1 MYFGNG
7 FLSLKRTFLVQ
18 LFVDRGPNC
27 NSILNIV
34 EIFINNYYFIPR
46 TRYLTKERGLIVA
59 IQDEVVGRMPE
70 DCHQSPFEIILSKSK
85 LAQDLKL
92 IFEEL
97 CSTGII
103 NVYINKWI
111 NVSFCLPHR
120 VHRNEE
126 GRLRI
131 EPDLLTDY
139 ASRIRPY
146 HTVLL
151 LDEERN
157 LLSKLPN
164 DCAPTLKRII
174 KMCSMIKSFQT
185 LSQDADI
192 SLSQI
197 FSVVSHLVYWGK
209 AMVIY
214 PLAENNVYVISK
226 GTPTNI
232 DSKVAQ
238 KFEREFQRKSHLDLI
253 SILARF
259 SFPTTLGECKNPI
272 DSIHQQREHLKIV
285 TWLLKQQLLKQLHTY
300 VYFMPP
306 DDDED
311 KSVSHDFS
319 NLEFDELVEPD
330 NGPKE
335 IWQTLSKRERSCI
348 LKMQRIMDPE
358 DMAFFLRIFPY
369 FKGQHHLEEI
379 MYYENV
385 RRSELVTL
393 IDKFRSILITTQ
405 HEDPATAYGA

>member
-1 MYFGNG
+1 M
-7 FLSLKRTFLVQ
+7 
-18 LFVDRGPNC
+18 
-27 NSILNIV
+27 
-34 EIFINNYYFIPR
+34 
-46 TRYLTKERGLIVA
+46 TKETGLIVS
-59 IQDEVVGRMPE
+59 IQDEVLGTLPE
-70 DCHQSPFEIILSKSK
+70 ECHQSPFEVIINKSK

-97 CSTGII
+97 CNTGII

-120 VHRNEE
+120 VHQNEE

-131 EPDLLTDY
+131 APDLLNDY

-151 LDEERN
+151 LDEERS

-164 DCAPTLKRII
+164 DSAPTLKRII
-174 KMCSMIKSFQT
+174 KMCSLIKSFQT

-214 PLAENNVYVISK
+214 PLAENNVYVISNDI
-226 GTPTNI
+226 PTNI

-238 KFEREFQRKSHLDLI
+238 KFERDFQRKSRLDLI

-259 SFPTTLGECKNPI
+259 SFPTTLGECKNPV
-272 DSIHQQREHLKIV
+272 DSIHQQREHLNIV

-306 DDDED
+306 DGNEIL
-311 KSVSHDFS
+311 SVDQEYS
-319 NLEFDELVEPD
+319 NLEFDDLGEPD
-330 NGPKE
+330 GASKE
-335 IWQTLSKRERSCI
+335 VWQILSKQERLCI
-348 LKMQRIMDPE
+348 ANMQKVVDPD
-358 DMAFFLRIFPY
+358 DMAFFLRLFPY

-405 HEDPATAYGA
+405 HEDPATHYEA

>member
-1 MYFGNG
+1 M
-7 FLSLKRTFLVQ
+7 LSCALQFEIQNPFKLLN
-18 LFVDRGPNC
+18 LFRRQNFIKF
-27 NSILNIV
+27 SILQVMKFIV
-34 EIFINNYYFIPR
+34 IFFHR
-46 TRYLTKERGLIVA
+46 TRYLTKERGVIVA
-59 IQDEVVGRMPE
+59 IQDEVVGGVPE
-70 DCHQSPFEIILSKSK
+70 DCHQSPFEIILNKSK

-92 IFEEL
+92 IFDEL
-97 CSTGII
+97 CDTGII
-103 NVYINKWI
+103 NVYVNKWI
-111 NVSFCLPHR
+111 NVSFCLPHK

-174 KMCSMIKSFQT
+174 KMCSVIKSFQT
-185 LSQDADI
+185 LSQDTDI
-192 SLSQI
+192 SLNQI

-209 AMVIY
+209 AIVIY

-226 GTPTNI
+226 YTPTNI
-232 DSKVAQ
+232 DSRVAE
-238 KFEREFQRKSHLDLI
+238 KFKREFNRKTHCDLV

-259 SFPTTLGECKNPI
+259 SFPTTLGEIKNPI
-272 DSIHQQREHLKIV
+272 DSIHQHREHVNIV
-285 TWLLKQQLLKQLHTY
+285 KWLLKQQLLKQLHTY

-306 DDDED
+306 DDDVD
-311 KSVSHDFS
+311 KSVNQEFS
-319 NLEFDELVEPD
+319 NLEFDDLDEPESAS
-330 NGPKE
+330 KE
-335 IWQTLSKRERSCI
+335 IWQSLSRQERLCI
-348 LKMQRIMDPE
+348 LNMQQVVEPE
-358 DMAFFLRIFPY
+358 DISFFLRIFPY

-405 HEDPATAYGA
+405 HEDPATAYRA

>member
-1 MYFGNG
+1 MCITICVA
-7 FLSLKRTFLVQ
+7 L
-18 LFVDRGPNC
+18 
-27 NSILNIV
+27 
-34 EIFINNYYFIPR
+34 IFFR

-59 IQDEVVGRMPE
+59 IQDEVVGGIPE
-70 DCHQSPFEIILSKSK
+70 ACHQSPFELILSKSK

-139 ASRIRPY
+139 ALRIRPY

-164 DCAPTLKRII
+164 DCAPTLRRII
-174 KMCSMIKSFQT
+174 KMCSVLKSFQT

-192 SLSQI
+192 SLNHI
-197 FSVVSHLVYWGK
+197 FGVVSHLVYWGK
-209 AMVIY
+209 AVVIY

-232 DSKVAQ
+232 DSKVAE
-238 KFEREFQRKSHLDLI
+238 KFERDFQHQSHLDLI
-253 SILARF
+253 SVLARF
-259 SFPTTLGECKNPI
+259 SFPTTLGEFKNPI
-272 DSIHQQREHLKIV
+272 DPIHQQRQHVRIV
-285 TWLLKQQLLKQLHTY
+285 TWLLQQQLLKQLHTY

-306 DDDED
+306 DDDEEIL
-311 KSVSHDFS
+311 VHHEFS
-319 NLEFDELVEPD
+319 SPEFDDLHELESASKD
-330 NGPKE
+330 L
-335 IWQTLSKRERSCI
+335 WQSLSKKERMCI
-348 LKMQRIMDPE
+348 LKMQNLVDPE
-358 DMAFFLRIFPY
+358 DVSFFLRIFPY
-369 FKGQHHLEEI
+369 FRGQHHLEEI
-379 MYYENV
+379 MYYENL

-393 IDKFRSILITTQ
+393 IDKFRSMLITTH
-405 HEDPATAYGA
+405 HEDPAAAYRA

>member
-1 MYFGNG
+1 
-7 FLSLKRTFLVQ
+7 
-18 LFVDRGPNC
+18 
-27 NSILNIV
+27 
-34 EIFINNYYFIPR
+34 
-46 TRYLTKERGLIVA
+46 
-59 IQDEVVGRMPE
+59 MPE

-97 CSTGII
+97 CNSGII
-103 NVYINKWI
+103 NVYVNKWI

-157 LLSKLPN
+157 LLSKLPD

-174 KMCSMIKSFQT
+174 KMCSVIKSFQT
-185 LSQDADI
+185 LSQDSDI

-226 GTPTNI
+226 STPTNI
-232 DSKVAQ
+232 DSKVAD
-238 KFEREFQRKSHLDLI
+238 KFDREFQRKSHLDLI
-253 SILARF
+253 SVLARF
-259 SFPTTLGECKNPI
+259 SFPTTLAECKNPI
-272 DSIHQQREHLKIV
+272 DSIHEQREHVNIV

-306 DDDED
+306 DDDVD
-311 KSVSHDFS
+311 KSAMQEFS
-319 NLEFDELVEPD
+319 SLEFDDLDELENTSKDMWASVSK
-330 NGPKE
+330 KE
-335 IWQTLSKRERSCI
+335 RMCI
-348 LKMQRIMDPE
+348 LKMQQTVDPE
-358 DMAFFLRIFPY
+358 DITFFLRILPY

-393 IDKFRSILITTQ
+393 IDKFRSLLITTQ
-405 HEDPATAYGA
+405 HEDPATAYIA

>member
-1 MYFGNG
+1 M
-7 FLSLKRTFLVQ
+7 
-18 LFVDRGPNC
+18 
-27 NSILNIV
+27 
-34 EIFINNYYFIPR
+34 
-46 TRYLTKERGLIVA
+46 
-59 IQDEVVGRMPE
+59 QDEVVGRMPE
-70 DCHQSPFEIILSKSK
+70 DCHQSPFEITLSKSK

-92 IFEEL
+92 VFEEL
-97 CSTGII
+97 CNSGII

-131 EPDLLTDY
+131 EPNLLSDY
-139 ASRIRPY
+139 ASKIRPY

-164 DCAPTLKRII
+164 DCAPTLRRII
-174 KMCSMIKSFQT
+174 KMCSLIKSFQT

-214 PLAENNVYVISK
+214 PLAENNVYVLSK
-226 GTPTNI
+226 DTPTNI

-238 KFEREFQRKSHLDLI
+238 KFERDFKGKARLDLI

-272 DSIHQQREHLKIV
+272 DSIHQQREHLNIV

-300 VYFMPP
+300 IYFMPP
-306 DDDED
+306 DDNEGIAANQEY
-311 KSVSHDFS
+311 S
-319 NLEFDELVEPD
+319 NLHFDDLGETDQL
-330 NGPKE
+330 PKGT
-335 IWQTLSKRERSCI
+335 WQTLSEQERLCI
-348 LKMQRIMDPE
+348 SKMQKHVEPE
-358 DMAFFLRIFPY
+358 DITFFMRIFPY
-369 FKGQHHLEEI
+369 FRGQHHLEEI

-393 IDKFRSILITTQ
+393 IDKFRSILIATQ
-405 HEDPATAYGA
+405 HEDPATAYGI